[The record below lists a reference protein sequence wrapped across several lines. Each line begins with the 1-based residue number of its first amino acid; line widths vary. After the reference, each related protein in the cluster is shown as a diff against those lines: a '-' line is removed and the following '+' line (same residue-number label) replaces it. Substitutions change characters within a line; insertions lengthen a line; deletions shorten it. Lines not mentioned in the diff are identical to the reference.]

1 MRQYL
6 ISHYAVEYKKKKRS
20 CTLQTF
26 QNSTDAITNPF
37 PTANTLLVLIPTA
50 NTLVVLIR
58 QKQKMHV
65 GFQHLPTSPGS
76 PFCIIRAAVFMVSP
90 KRRKRGKRFPT
101 TPATTGPVWI
111 PIFTSIEE
119 MGCSKSLKIT
129 QKKWGKKPY
138 WWHRNC
144 NTNDDFDK
152 FGKIYLNIE
161 KLDKLLKLWAAENL
175 TVRKSC
181 PNLCPCI
188 LSIRSFH
195 SFPQDPTIP

>member
-6 ISHYAVEYKKKKRS
+6 ISHYSVEYKKKKRS
-20 CTLQTF
+20 CTLQTL
-26 QNSTDAITNPF
+26 QNSTDNCYNESF
-37 PTANTLLVLIPTA
+37 PNCQK
-50 NTLVVLIR
+50 LVVLIR
-58 QKQKMHV
+58 QKQKMQV
-65 GFQHLPTSPGS
+65 GFRHLPTSPGS

-111 PIFTSIEE
+111 PIFTS
-119 MGCSKSLKIT
+119 KSHRKN
-129 QKKWGKKPY
+129 GAKKPN

-161 KLDKLLKLWAAENL
+161 KLDKLFDIMSS
-175 TVRKSC
+175 RKPHSQK
-181 PNLCPCI
+181 I
-188 LSIRSFH
+188 LSQSL
-195 SFPQDPTIP
+195 SLYS